1 MHSSHARR
9 EGDAVG
15 ALDCDPEKVVPGWV
29 VPGCRTRALHVY
41 GPYLPKVRG
50 GYPALLA
57 VLAVDRCSSGFLI
70 TGPCTVHCVAPM
82 HGGPIKSSPQLGAPK
97 IRYRV
102 LCLFE

>member
-50 GYPALLA
+50 GATQP
-57 VLAVDRCSSGFLI
+57 S
-70 TGPCTVHCVAPM
+70 
-82 HGGPIKSSPQLGAPK
+82 
-97 IRYRV
+97 
-102 LCLFE
+102 